1 MTIPNNKMRP
11 SIKKKWVAAL
21 RSGDYKQ
28 GRDQLRN
35 EQNEFCCL
43 GVLCNIHAQEHKR
56 IAARQPNPLL
66 YMGEREQLPLE
77 VEKWAGLEGQFD
89 GMMFDKVTQEFFC
102 LVELNDFDQ
111 LSFDEIA
118 DVIERSL

>member
-1 MTIPNNKMRP
+1 MNIPKNKMRP

-35 EQNEFCCL
+35 EKNEFCCL
-43 GVLCNIHAQEHKR
+43 GVLCNIHAQEHPR
-56 IAARQPNPLL
+56 IAAQQEDPLS
-66 YMGEREQLPLE
+66 YMGEEGDCPDE
-77 VEKWAGLEGQFD
+77 VEKWAGLKGRIHEPLFD
-89 GMMFDKVTQEFFC
+89 PVTQEFFC
-102 LVELNDFDQ
+102 LIELNDFDQ